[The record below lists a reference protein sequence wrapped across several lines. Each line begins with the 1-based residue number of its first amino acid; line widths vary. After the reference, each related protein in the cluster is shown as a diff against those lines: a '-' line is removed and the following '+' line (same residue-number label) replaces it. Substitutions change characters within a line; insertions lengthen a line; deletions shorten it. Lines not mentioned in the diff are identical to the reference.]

1 MNEIKCCAWNTRG
14 ARQNEV
20 IVTDFESMRT
30 REIDNNLGKTELAHR
45 LDVSV
50 RGACEVIASTR
61 YIVDREEVARTS
73 VA

>member
-1 MNEIKCCAWNTRG
+1 
-14 ARQNEV
+14 V

-30 REIDNNLGKTELAHR
+30 REIDNNLGKTELTHR
-45 LDVSV
+45 LDVSA

-73 VA
+73 VV